1 MKSLQKQLDESEQQ
15 LIDVHSNSSKED
27 EELKRQVIALQ
38 RELENSRRNINS
50 ATSSLNITKQEAA
63 QLVIT
68 LEDDKKVLTQ
78 QVQMLKLQLNQERER
93 ANEIEENTK
102 QQMNLIIDDKDKKI
116 DNMKQVNI
124 IIIII

>member
-116 DNMKQVNI
+116 DNMKQVYI
-124 IIIII
+124 III

>member
-116 DNMKQVNI
+116 DNMKQVYI
-124 IIIII
+124 IIII

>member
-116 DNMKQVNI
+116 DNMKQVYI